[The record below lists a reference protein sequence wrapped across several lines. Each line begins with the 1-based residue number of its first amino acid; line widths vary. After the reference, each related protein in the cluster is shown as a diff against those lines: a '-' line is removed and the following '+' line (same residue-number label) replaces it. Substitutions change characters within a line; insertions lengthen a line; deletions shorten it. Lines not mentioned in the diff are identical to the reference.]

1 MSLEGGDR
9 VPDDALTPT
18 LPATVAS
25 AHLSA
30 CAAELAGSSV
40 SGRIGPYVPDLAD
53 LTTVVEDLVAG
64 QQQIAVALAQLADHL
79 TSRGRRGSLAQ
90 VQSPDLAALAEVLA
104 AAATA
109 TGHAASAL
117 AESQPVLDIVMTSAG
132 PDARL

>member
-1 MSLEGGDR
+1 MSQEGGDP
-9 VPDDALTPT
+9 VSDDALTPM

-30 CAAELAGSSV
+30 CAAELAGNAV
-40 SGRIGPYVPDLAD
+40 AGPYVSDLAD

-64 QQQIAVALAQLADHL
+64 QQQIAMALAQLADHL
-79 TSRGRRGSLAQ
+79 TSRGRRAQ
-90 VQSPDLAALAEVLA
+90 VESPDLAALAEVLA

-117 AESQPVLDIVMTSAG
+117 AESRPVLDIVMTSAG
-132 PDARL
+132 PDTQL